1 MTAEVYDH
9 DTANTAAVPSGAAAG
24 AVVGARRRHSLS
36 AVAGASGPTKG
47 LILPLLLLAGWAA
60 LSWTG
65 VFAANLVPDPEAVL
79 EEITA
84 LWTSGDL
91 ASHIGV
97 TLTRVLFGFLAGTA
111 AATLLGAVTG
121 YSRTARELLD
131 PTLQALKAVPSL
143 AWVPL
148 FILWFGIFEA
158 SKVTLIA
165 VGVFFP
171 IYLNLA
177 ESIQGV
183 DRKLVEVARLN
194 RFGRLDL
201 VRQVLLPATLPAY
214 VVGLRAGLALGWM
227 FVIAAELMGA
237 SEGLGYLMVDG
248 QMTGRPAVIVASLI
262 LFAIAGKLT
271 DAILAAAARPFLAW
285 QDGFGDMKGA
295 SHARNR

>member
-1 MTAEVYDH
+1 MTAEVYDR
-9 DTANTAAVPSGAAAG
+9 DTAKAAAPSGAAAG
-24 AVVGARRRHSLS
+24 AVVGGRRRRPLT
-36 AVAGASGPTKG
+36 ALAGAKG
-47 LILPLLLLAGWAA
+47 LVVPLLLLAGWAA

-65 VFAANLVPDPEAVL
+65 VFAPNLVPSPEAVL
-79 EEITA
+79 EEIAA
-84 LWTSGDL
+84 LWANGELTG
-91 ASHIGV
+91 HIGI

-111 AATLLGAVTG
+111 AATLLGALTG

-171 IYLNLA
+171 IYLNLV
-177 ESIQGV
+177 EGIQGV

-194 RFGRLDL
+194 RFSRLDL
-201 VRQVLLPATLPAY
+201 VRRVLLPATLPSY

-271 DAILAAAARPFLAW
+271 DALLAGVTRPFLAW
-285 QDGFGDMKGA
+285 QDGFGAMKGT
-295 SHARNR
+295 SHARHR

>member
-1 MTAEVYDH
+1 MTAEVFNRE
-9 DTANTAAVPSGAAAG
+9 TKTAAPDRVVASARSSRWLSRLSGA
-24 AVVGARRRHSLS
+24 
-36 AVAGASGPTKG
+36 KG
-47 LILPLLLLAGWAA
+47 LIVPVALLVAWAGLSAA
-60 LSWTG
+60 G
-65 VFAANLVPDPEAVL
+65 VFAPNLVPSPARVL
-79 EEITA
+79 AEISS
-84 LWTSGDL
+84 LWASGDL
-91 ASHIGV
+91 TSHIGV
-97 TLTRVLFGFLAGTA
+97 TLTRVFFGFVGGTL
-111 AATLLGAVTG
+111 AATLLGALTG

-171 IYLNLA
+171 IYLNLV
-177 ESIQGV
+177 EGIQGV

-194 RFGRLDL
+194 RFSRLDL
-201 VRQVLLPATLPAY
+201 VRRVLLPATMPAY

-237 SEGLGYLMVDG
+237 SEGLGYLMIDG

-271 DAILAAAARPFLAW
+271 DAVLAGAARPFLAW

-295 SHARNR
+295 TNARNR

>member
-1 MTAEVYDH
+1 MSAEVYDR
-9 DTANTAAVPSGAAAG
+9 DSAKAAAPTGAAAAA
-24 AVVGARRRHSLS
+24 AVGRRGRRGL
-36 AVAGASGPTKG
+36 AALAGAKG
-47 LILPLLLLAGWAA
+47 LIVPALLLAGWAA
-60 LSWTG
+60 LSWAG
-65 VFAANLVPDPEAVL
+65 VFAPNLVPAPEAVL
-79 EEITA
+79 AEISA
-84 LWTSGDL
+84 LWASGEL
-91 ASHIGV
+91 TSHIGV
-97 TLTRVLFGFLAGTA
+97 TLTRVLFGFLAGTL

-171 IYLNLA
+171 IYLNLV
-177 ESIQGV
+177 EGIQGV
-183 DRKLVEVARLN
+183 DRKLVEVAKLN
-194 RFGRLDL
+194 RFSRLDL
-201 VRQVLLPATLPAY
+201 VRRVLLPATLPAY

-237 SEGLGYLMVDG
+237 SEGLGYLMIDG

-271 DAILAAAARPFLAW
+271 DAVLAGATRPFLAW

-295 SHARNR
+295 RNARNR